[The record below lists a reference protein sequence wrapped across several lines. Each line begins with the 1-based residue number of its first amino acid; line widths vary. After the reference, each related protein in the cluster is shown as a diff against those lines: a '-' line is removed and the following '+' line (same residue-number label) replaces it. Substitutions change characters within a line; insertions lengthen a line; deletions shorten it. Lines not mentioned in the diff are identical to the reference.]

1 MWGAGVPGGAGSA
14 LCVTAPAPRQLFK
27 GKFYYCEGA
36 DTRNISTRAE
46 CRAAHYRWVRRKY
59 NFDNLGQV
67 GGVRAGRE
75 GRVEGR
81 PDLESFEVG
90 APVDLRCPRSGL
102 LKDGDGRTPGLG
114 SHGWVCSAGGL
125 WGGLEQEAGW

>member
-1 MWGAGVPGGAGSA
+1 MVVCGQQPLGSPGRHSLGPHPAAPGGPYGGWWAGGHWVGP
-14 LCVTAPAPRQLFK
+14 LGDRLPRQLFK

-67 GGVRAGRE
+67 SSARLPLPYLV
-75 GRVEGR
+75 
-81 PDLESFEVG
+81 P
-90 APVDLRCPRSGL
+90 PV
-102 LKDGDGRTPGLG
+102 
-114 SHGWVCSAGGL
+114 GGL
-125 WGGLEQEAGW
+125 TAFRYQQLGVIDQSPVLPTGLTL

>member
-1 MWGAGVPGGAGSA
+1 MRSWCAGGTGSA
-14 LCVTAPAPRQLFK
+14 LCVTAPTPRQLFK

-67 GGVRAGRE
+67 
-75 GRVEGR
+75 
-81 PDLESFEVG
+81 
-90 APVDLRCPRSGL
+90 
-102 LKDGDGRTPGLG
+102 
-114 SHGWVCSAGGL
+114 SATHL
-125 WGGLEQEAGW
+125 PPT

>member
-14 LCVTAPAPRQLFK
+14 LCVTAPAPCQLFK

-67 GGVRAGRE
+67 SATCPPS
-75 GRVEGR
+75 
-81 PDLESFEVG
+81 PDLTASSG
-90 APVDLRCPRSGL
+90 WGDSSSLPTAWDYGPASGPTMPRL
-102 LKDGDGRTPGLG
+102 TL
-114 SHGWVCSAGGL
+114 
-125 WGGLEQEAGW
+125 